1 MDIKIERVGELA
13 LTTVEYYGKKYYSLI
28 DILEQTKK
36 MPQFP
41 AMVQH
46 PIKINCGIVFGHRF
60 DGYNLINSV
69 FIDEDGVRSLDDG
82 KSGL

>member
-1 MDIKIERVGELA
+1 MTIERVGKMA

-28 DILEQTKK
+28 NILEQTKK

-41 AMVQH
+41 TMVQH
-46 PIKINCGIVFGHRF
+46 PIKLNCGIVFGHIF
-60 DGYNLINSV
+60 DGYNFVNSV
-69 FIDEDGVRSLDDG
+69 FVDEEGLKSLDEG